1 MKLDDDGEKKLNEV
15 LDRFWKEP
23 RKCKFCESE
32 NKLKILDEVF
42 ELSEF
47 MPSYPTAPS
56 DKVPVVAVICEECGY
71 IIIFNAIALKILNDD
86 GKCL

>member
-1 MKLDDDGEKKLNEV
+1 MKLDPEWEKKINDV
-15 LDRFWKEP
+15 LDRYWKEP

-32 NKLKILDEVF
+32 NKLKILDNVF

-47 MPSYPTAPS
+47 MPIHSTAPS

-71 IIIFNAIALKILNDD
+71 IILFNAIALKIIDED